1 MIPAP
6 APRFYAYVVVNTEDK
21 TKVDP
26 LAARMSRSEAR
37 AFIEELEEKGADVSR
52 LRIRRA
58 KVTLFES

>member
-6 APRFYAYVVVNTEDK
+6 APRFYAYVVVNTVDRS
-21 TKVDP
+21 KVDP
-26 LAARMSRSEAR
+26 IAVRLSRGLART
-37 AFIEELEEKGADVSR
+37 FIEELQEKGADVSH